1 MPSKAKQPSRRA
13 PPNRE
18 APASIAVVSRRT
30 GLSADTLRIW
40 ERRYGFPQPSRSA
53 SGTRM
58 YSSGDVARLVLISRA
73 VKSGYR
79 PGEIVGESD
88 QAIARLLDAPAREQA
103 PPSDQVRELVELVSS
118 DEPALLRAA
127 LRRAAA
133 LLGAR
138 RFVVE
143 IASPLAAHVGERW
156 AAGALEIRQEHLFTE
171 RLRAELRNIASI
183 LEGGGPRGVALLAT
197 FQQERHSL
205 GLEMAALYLATH
217 GFEPI
222 VLGADLP
229 PEEIARAAR
238 ALDATVVGVSISDAS
253 SPREAEKQLHV
264 LQRSLPQRI
273 WVWVG
278 GRGATSIRSSN
289 RRLAIVSEWPDVDR
303 EVLRRERGK

>member
-1 MPSKAKQPSRRA
+1 
-13 PPNRE
+13 
-18 APASIAVVSRRT
+18 
-30 GLSADTLRIW
+30 
-40 ERRYGFPQPSRSA
+40 
-53 SGTRM
+53 M

-73 VKSGYR
+73 LKSGYR

-88 QAIARLLDAPAREQA
+88 HALAQLLEKPAREETRA
-103 PPSDQVRELVELVSS
+103 SDQVRELVDLVSS
-118 DEPALLRAA
+118 DEPARLRAA
-127 LRRAAA
+127 LRRTAA

-143 IASPLAAHVGERW
+143 VAAPLAARVGEMW
-156 AAGALEIRQEHLFTE
+156 AAGELEIRQEHLFTE
-171 RLRAELRNIASI
+171 RLRTELRNLGSI
-183 LEGGGPRGVALLAT
+183 LEGGGSRGVALLAT
-197 FQQERHSL
+197 FQEERHSL

-238 ALDATVVGVSISDAS
+238 ALDAAVVGVSISDAS
-253 SPREAEKQLHV
+253 SPRDAEKQLHV

-278 GRGATSIRSSN
+278 GRGATSIKSSN

-303 EVLRRERGK
+303 EVSRLERGK